1 MSTRPCSSGL
11 DAARAPGA
19 ANVHRAGPAR
29 APDGADRALVLFADE
44 AWIVLDKPA
53 GLPAVPG
60 RAEGLQDCAASR
72 AQALYADALVVHRL
86 DMPTSGLLLMARGL
100 QRQRQLSQAFA
111 QRGVDKRYVAIVA
124 GELAE
129 DAGEIDLPLSP
140 DWPQRPRQRVDTTGG
155 KPSLTRWQVIAR
167 EGDRT
172 RLLLEPVTGRTHQL
186 RVHLAAIGHAIV
198 GDTLYAPDAVAAAA
212 SRLMLHA
219 WTLTA
224 PHPDTGASTRFE
236 SPVPF

>member
-1 MSTRPCSSGL
+1 MSTRPCSSEP
-11 DAARAPGA
+11 DAAGAPGA
-19 ANVHRAGPAR
+19 ANVHLAGPAR
-29 APDGADRALVLFADE
+29 PRDAADRALIIFADD

-72 AQALYADALVVHRL
+72 AQSVYADARVVHRL

-100 QRQRQLSQAFA
+100 QRQRRLSQAFA
-111 QRGVDKRYVAIVA
+111 QRAVDKRYVAVVT

-129 DAGEIDLPLSP
+129 DAGEIHLPLSP

-167 EGDRT
+167 AGDRT
-172 RLLLEPVTGRTHQL
+172 RLLLTPVTGRTHQL
-186 RVHLAAIGHAIV
+186 RVHLGAIGHAIV
-198 GDTLYAPDAVAAAA
+198 GDMLYAPDGVAAAA

-224 PHPDTGASTRFE
+224 PHPDTGATARFE